1 MQGSMLERYARLPI
15 DSPRPIIV
23 VVVLLTLIACPF
35 LLKVEFATDVQA
47 FLPQS
52 EEVETYDKI
61 TDQFGRDSSVANLY
75 ITPLGGN
82 NVLTMQNLAD
92 VLVLHQESSKITG
105 VKDVLSV
112 AGFFDEALKDS
123 GTSLNEVNSERCVE
137 YEDSNGNGQYE
148 SDEDCYYSNWDR
160 VWDSIKSSNTE
171 GNYTWADVD
180 FVADVLINRDMNMN
194 NFVLP
199 ERNRTAPT
207 ANSTIIM
214 INLEPDLTTQQ
225 KKEIGQEIR
234 ILADNHNYESGTD
247 IQAEAFSV
255 HLLASD
261 VDESTRETNLL
272 MAMGMFVV
280 TVVLLWLTFRH
291 WSYVVLPMVTLVISV
306 IWTFAFG
313 VLMGITFTAIDVAV
327 VPLVVGLGI
336 DFSVHISRRYQEGIN
351 AGNSVEESLLDS
363 QTHTGRAL
371 SLAVITTIIAFLSG
385 ISGGVG
391 PVRDFS
397 LLCAAG
403 IFSSFIL
410 TILFYTSLRYVLD
423 SGSEQTASVVSG
435 SELVESTI
443 SWASELVDSHPQ
455 AIVSTVVIIT
465 LLAIGGASQID
476 TSFTLDDFLSD
487 DLEIM
492 VTADK
497 IQTEFRGASY
507 SQSQI
512 LIEGP
517 VATTTFLDG
526 LYEFKE
532 GEQGVCPS
540 NIANCGLNDD
550 RYIIQVG
557 AEARL
562 ESVHELAQK
571 AIDSEKYNVG
581 HGNNSTHEWI
591 LTNLFQVTPG
601 EEVEVSWNNQQSIV
615 SPSLEVKIIWYQ
627 GNNQVGSDRLDG
639 MSLDS
644 DMSSHSE
651 ASTEV
656 PPEADSARVK
666 FTHLQDSSSDSLV
679 YGSAVHDSE
688 KYIYV
693 QSLQYTFNLTYQ
705 SKSFSQTTDL
715 DVKNLYDYLYQRD
728 LDIADSFTG
737 ESYSDKIRHVLH
749 RDENGQYTS
758 SVIRVFIGP
767 DTVHELDNDGLEF
780 MRAELQ
786 ANVPSSMSDY
796 RISFTGGHVLTSVT
810 VNEIQST
817 QISSTLTSIVLAAII
832 MIAIYRNFG
841 MATLAI
847 LPTVL
852 ATVWIMATM
861 TVLGITLNVLTVM
874 VTALTIGLGIDYAIH
889 IVERFREEVEH
900 KSERQA
906 IQTTIERTGSA
917 LLISGLTTV
926 CGFAVLFLSPMPL
939 VRNFGIIT
947 AATIVYSV
955 IIAIFVLPSLIWTAS
970 RIKEWYSIQTLD

>member
-1 MQGSMLERYARLPI
+1 MLERCARLPI

-23 VVVLLTLIACPF
+23 IVVLLTLVASP
-35 LLKVEFATDVQA
+35 LLLEVEFATDVQA

-112 AGFFDEALKDS
+112 AGFFNEALKDS

-199 ERNRTAPT
+199 KHNKTAPT

-234 ILADNHNYESGTD
+234 ILANNHNYESGTD

-272 MAMGMFVV
+272 MAIGMFVV

-327 VPLVVGLGI
+327 IPLVVGLGI

-363 QTHTGRAL
+363 LTHTGRAL
-371 SLAVITTIIAFLSG
+371 SLAVITTVIAFLSG

-423 SGSEQTASVVSG
+423 SRSEQMTSVVSG
-435 SELVESTI
+435 SELIENTI
-443 SWASELVDSHPQ
+443 SRASELVDSHPQ

-465 LLAIGGASQID
+465 LLAIGGASQIN

-591 LTNLFQVTPG
+591 FTNFFQVTPG
-601 EEVEVSWNNQQSIV
+601 EVIEVSWNNQQSFV
-615 SPSLEVKIIWYQ
+615 SPSLEVKVIWYQ
-627 GNNQVGSDRLDG
+627 GNNQVGSKRLDS

-644 DMSSHSE
+644 DMSSSSK
-651 ASTEV
+651 ASTIV
-656 PPEADSARVK
+656 PSGADSARVK

-705 SKSFSQTTDL
+705 SKSFSQTDDS

-767 DTVHELDNDGLEF
+767 DTVHELDNNGLEF

-786 ANVPSSMSDY
+786 ADVPSSMSAY
-796 RISFTGGHVLTSVT
+796 KISFTGGHILTSVT

-841 MATLAI
+841 MATLAL

-889 IVERFREEVEH
+889 VVERFREEIEH

-906 IQTTIERTGSA
+906 IQTTIKRTGSA

-926 CGFAVLFLSPMPL
+926 CGFTVLLLSPMPL

>member
-15 DSPRPIIV
+15 DSPRPIII

-291 WSYVVLPMVTLVISV
+291 WSYVILPMVTLVISV

-313 VLMGITFTAIDVAV
+313 GLMGITFTAIDVAV

-385 ISGGVG
+385 ISGV
-391 PVRDFS
+391 S
-397 LLCAAG
+397 AL
-403 IFSSFIL
+403 
-410 TILFYTSLRYVLD
+410 YVI
-423 SGSEQTASVVSG
+423 SV
-435 SELVESTI
+435 
-443 SWASELVDSHPQ
+443 
-455 AIVSTVVIIT
+455 
-465 LLAIGGASQID
+465 
-476 TSFTLDDFLSD
+476 
-487 DLEIM
+487 
-492 VTADK
+492 
-497 IQTEFRGASY
+497 Y
-507 SQSQI
+507 
-512 LIEGP
+512 
-517 VATTTFLDG
+517 
-526 LYEFKE
+526 
-532 GEQGVCPS
+532 
-540 NIANCGLNDD
+540 
-550 RYIIQVG
+550 
-557 AEARL
+557 
-562 ESVHELAQK
+562 
-571 AIDSEKYNVG
+571 
-581 HGNNSTHEWI
+581 
-591 LTNLFQVTPG
+591 
-601 EEVEVSWNNQQSIV
+601 
-615 SPSLEVKIIWYQ
+615 
-627 GNNQVGSDRLDG
+627 
-639 MSLDS
+639 
-644 DMSSHSE
+644 
-651 ASTEV
+651 
-656 PPEADSARVK
+656 
-666 FTHLQDSSSDSLV
+666 
-679 YGSAVHDSE
+679 
-688 KYIYV
+688 YV
-693 QSLQYTFNLTYQ
+693 QQE
-705 SKSFSQTTDL
+705 SF
-715 DVKNLYDYLYQRD
+715 
-728 LDIADSFTG
+728 
-737 ESYSDKIRHVLH
+737 RH
-749 RDENGQYTS
+749 
-758 SVIRVFIGP
+758 
-767 DTVHELDNDGLEF
+767 
-780 MRAELQ
+780 
-786 ANVPSSMSDY
+786 
-796 RISFTGGHVLTSVT
+796 
-810 VNEIQST
+810 
-817 QISSTLTSIVLAAII
+817 
-832 MIAIYRNFG
+832 
-841 MATLAI
+841 
-847 LPTVL
+847 
-852 ATVWIMATM
+852 
-861 TVLGITLNVLTVM
+861 
-874 VTALTIGLGIDYAIH
+874 
-889 IVERFREEVEH
+889 
-900 KSERQA
+900 
-906 IQTTIERTGSA
+906 
-917 LLISGLTTV
+917 
-926 CGFAVLFLSPMPL
+926 LS
-939 VRNFGIIT
+939 
-947 AATIVYSV
+947 
-955 IIAIFVLPSLIWTAS
+955 
-970 RIKEWYSIQTLD
+970 

>member
-82 NVLTMQNLAD
+82 NILTMQNLAD

-234 ILADNHNYESGTD
+234 TLTDNHNYESGTD

-261 VDESTRETNLL
+261 VDASTRETNLL
-272 MAMGMFVV
+272 MAIGMFVV

-291 WSYVVLPMVTLVISV
+291 WSYVILPIITLVISV

-363 QTHTGRAL
+363 QIHTGRAL
-371 SLAVITTIIAFLSG
+371 TLAMITTIIAFLSG
-385 ISGGVG
+385 IGGGVG

-423 SGSEQTASVVSG
+423 SGSEQMTSVVPG
-435 SELVESTI
+435 SELIENTI
-443 SWASELVDSHPQ
+443 SRASELVDSYPQ

-465 LLAIGGASQID
+465 LLAMMGASQID

-562 ESVHELAQK
+562 ESVHELTQK
-571 AIDSEKYNVG
+571 AIDSEKYSVG
-581 HGNNSTHEWI
+581 YGNNSTHEWI
-591 LTNLFQVTPG
+591 LTNFFQVTPG
-601 EEVEVSWNNQQSIV
+601 EMIEVSWNNQQSIV
-615 SPSLEVKIIWYQ
+615 SSSLEVKIIWYQ
-627 GNNQVGSDRLDG
+627 GNNQVGSKKLDG
-639 MSLDS
+639 MFLDS
-644 DMSSHSE
+644 DMSSYSK
-651 ASTEV
+651 ASTVV
-656 PPEADSARVK
+656 PSGADSARVK

-705 SKSFSQTTDL
+705 SKSFSQTTDS

-749 RDENGQYTS
+749 RDENGQYIS

-767 DTVHELDNDGLEF
+767 GTVHELDNDGLEF

-841 MATLAI
+841 MAILAI
-847 LPTVL
+847 LPTIL

-861 TVLGITLNVLTVM
+861 LYFFSKSLYNMDCIINSKT
-874 VTALTIGLGIDYAIH
+874 YRQSSYHYRKH
-889 IVERFREEVEH
+889 IE
-900 KSERQA
+900 S
-906 IQTTIERTGSA
+906 
-917 LLISGLTTV
+917 
-926 CGFAVLFLSPMPL
+926 
-939 VRNFGIIT
+939 
-947 AATIVYSV
+947 YSQDRHCCHN
-955 IIAIFVLPSLIWTAS
+955 PDCCQNG
-970 RIKEWYSIQTLD
+970 R

>member
-15 DSPRPIIV
+15 DSPRPIIG
-23 VVVLLTLIACPF
+23 VVVLLTLFASP
-35 LLKVEFATDVQA
+35 LLLEVEFATDVQA

-52 EEVETYDKI
+52 KEVETYDEI

-75 ITPLGGN
+75 ITSVGG
-82 NVLTMQNLAD
+82 NVLTMQNLANI
-92 VLVLHQESSKITG
+92 LVLHQESSKITG

-112 AGFFDEALKDS
+112 AGFFDKSLRDS

-148 SDEDCYYSNWDR
+148 SNEDCYYSNWDR
-160 VWDSIKSSNTE
+160 VWDSITSSNTE

-180 FVADVLINRDMNMN
+180 FVADVLINRNMNMN

-199 ERNRTAPT
+199 EHNKTAPT

-234 ILADNHNYESGTD
+234 ILANNHNYESGTN

-261 VDESTRETNLL
+261 VDASTRETNLL
-272 MAMGMFVV
+272 MAIGMFVV

-291 WSYVVLPMVTLVISV
+291 WSYVILPIITLVISV

-371 SLAVITTIIAFLSG
+371 TLAVITTIIAFLSG
-385 ISGGVG
+385 IGGGVG

-423 SGSEQTASVVSG
+423 SGSEQMTSVVPG
-435 SELVESTI
+435 SELVENTI
-443 SWASELVDSHPQ
+443 SRVSELVDSYPQ
-455 AIVSTVVIIT
+455 AIVSTAVIIT
-465 LLAIGGASQID
+465 LLAMMGASQID

-550 RYIIQVG
+550 RYTIQVG

-562 ESVHELAQK
+562 ESVHELTQK
-571 AIDSEKYNVG
+571 AIDSEKYSVS

-591 LTNLFQVTPG
+591 LTNFFQVTPG
-601 EEVEVSWNNQQSIV
+601 EMIEVSWNNQQSIV
-615 SPSLEVKIIWYQ
+615 SSSLEVKIIWYQ
-627 GNNQVGSDRLDG
+627 GNNQVGSKRLDG
-639 MSLDS
+639 LFLDS
-644 DMSSHSE
+644 DMSSYSK
-651 ASTEV
+651 ASTMV
-656 PPEADSARVK
+656 PPGADSARVK
-666 FTHLQDSSSDSLV
+666 FTYLQDSSPDSIV

-705 SKSFSQTTDL
+705 SKSFSQTTDS

-758 SVIRVFIGP
+758 SVIRVYIGP
-767 DTVHELDNDGLEF
+767 DTIHELDNDGLEF

-786 ANVPSSMSDY
+786 ANVPSSMSAY
-796 RISFTGGHVLTSVT
+796 KISFTGGHVLTSVT

-832 MIAIYRNFG
+832 LIAIYRNFG
-841 MATLAI
+841 MAILAI
-847 LPTVL
+847 LPTIL

-861 TVLGITLNVLTVM
+861 TALGITLNVLTVM

-889 IVERFREEVEH
+889 IVERFREEIEH

-906 IQTTIERTGSA
+906 IQTTIKRTGSA

-947 AATIVYSV
+947 AATIVYSI

>member
-1 MQGSMLERYARLPI
+1 MLERYARLPI
-15 DSPRPIIV
+15 DSPRPIIW
-23 VVVLLTLIACPF
+23 VVVLLTLVASP
-35 LLKVEFATDVQA
+35 LLLEVEFATDVQA

-92 VLVLHQESSKITG
+92 ILVLHQESSKITG

-180 FVADVLINRDMNMN
+180 FVADVLINRDMDMN
-194 NFVLP
+194 NFVFP

-234 ILADNHNYESGTD
+234 ILADSHNYESGTD

-272 MAMGMFVV
+272 MGIGMFVV

-291 WSYVVLPMVTLVISV
+291 WSYVILPIVTLVISV

-363 QTHTGRAL
+363 QIHTGRAL
-371 SLAVITTIIAFLSG
+371 TLAVITTIIAFLSG
-385 ISGGVG
+385 IGGGVG

-403 IFSSFIL
+403 VFSSFIL

-423 SGSEQTASVVSG
+423 SGSEQITSVVPG
-435 SELVESTI
+435 SELVENTI
-443 SWASELVDSHPQ
+443 SRASELVDSYPQ

-465 LLAIGGASQID
+465 LLAMMGASKID

-492 VTADK
+492 VTADR

-540 NIANCGLNDD
+540 NVANCGLNDD

-562 ESVHELAQK
+562 DSVHELVQK
-571 AIDSEKYNVG
+571 AIDSEQYNVG

-591 LTNLFQVTPG
+591 FTNFFQVTPG
-601 EEVEVSWNNQQSIV
+601 EGIEVSWNNQQSIV
-615 SPSLEVKIIWYQ
+615 SPSLEVKISWYQ
-627 GNNQVGSDRLDG
+627 GNNQVGYERLDS

-644 DMSSHSE
+644 DMSYHSK
-651 ASTEV
+651 ASTIV
-656 PPEADSARVK
+656 PSGADSARVK
-666 FTHLQDSSSDSLV
+666 FTHLQDSSPDSLI
-679 YGSAVHDSE
+679 YGSAVHNSE

-705 SKSFSQTTDL
+705 SKSFSQTTDS
-715 DVKNLYDYLYQRD
+715 DVENLYDYLYQRD

-737 ESYSDKIRHVLH
+737 ESYSDKIRHVLY

-780 MRAELQ
+780 MRTELQ
-786 ANVPSSMSDY
+786 ANIPSSMSDY

-832 MIAIYRNFG
+832 LIAIYRNLG

-847 LPTVL
+847 LPTIL

-889 IVERFREEVEH
+889 IVERFREEIGH
-900 KSERQA
+900 KSVRQA
-906 IQTTIERTGSA
+906 LQTTIKRTGSA

-955 IIAIFVLPSLIWTAS
+955 IIAIFILPSLIWTAS

>member
-1 MQGSMLERYARLPI
+1 MLERYARLPI

-23 VVVLLTLIACPF
+23 VVVLLTLIAC
-35 LLKVEFATDVQA
+35 LLEVEFATDVQA

-82 NVLTMQNLAD
+82 NILTMQNLAD
-92 VLVLHQESSKITG
+92 VLVLHQESSKISG

-225 KKEIGQEIR
+225 KKELGQEIR
-234 ILADNHNYESGTD
+234 ILANNHNYESGTD

-255 HLLASD
+255 YLLASD
-261 VDESTRETNLL
+261 VDASTRETNLL
-272 MAMGMFVV
+272 MAIGMFVV

-291 WSYVVLPMVTLVISV
+291 WSYVILPIITLVISV

-363 QTHTGRAL
+363 QIHTGRAL
-371 SLAVITTIIAFLSG
+371 TLAAITTIIAFLSG
-385 ISGGVG
+385 IGGGVG

-423 SGSEQTASVVSG
+423 SGSEQMTSVVPG
-435 SELVESTI
+435 SELIENTI
-443 SWASELVDSHPQ
+443 SRASELVDSYPQ

-465 LLAIGGASQID
+465 LLAMMGASQID

-562 ESVHELAQK
+562 ESVHELTQK
-571 AIDSEKYNVG
+571 AIDSEKYSVG
-581 HGNNSTHEWI
+581 YGNNSTHEWI
-591 LTNLFQVTPG
+591 LTNFFQVTPG
-601 EEVEVSWNNQQSIV
+601 EMIEVSWNNQQSIV
-615 SPSLEVKIIWYQ
+615 SSSLEVKIIWYQ
-627 GNNQVGSDRLDG
+627 GNNQVGSKKLDG
-639 MSLDS
+639 MFLDS
-644 DMSSHSE
+644 DMSSYSK
-651 ASTEV
+651 ASTVV
-656 PPEADSARVK
+656 PSGADSARVK

-705 SKSFSQTTDL
+705 SKSFSQTTDS

-841 MATLAI
+841 MAILAI
-847 LPTVL
+847 LPTIL

-889 IVERFREEVEH
+889 IVERFREEIEH

>member
-1 MQGSMLERYARLPI
+1 MLERYARLPI

-82 NVLTMQNLAD
+82 NILTMQNLAD

-423 SGSEQTASVVSG
+423 SGSEQMASVVSG

-532 GEQGVCPS
+532 GEQVVCPS

-591 LTNLFQVTPG
+591 LTNFFQVTPG
-601 EEVEVSWNNQQSIV
+601 EMIEVSWNNQQSIV
-615 SPSLEVKIIWYQ
+615 SSSLEVKIIWYQ
-627 GNNQVGSDRLDG
+627 GNNQVGSKKLDG
-639 MSLDS
+639 MFLDS
-644 DMSSHSE
+644 DMSSYSK
-651 ASTEV
+651 ASTVV
-656 PPEADSARVK
+656 PSGADSARVK

-705 SKSFSQTTDL
+705 SKSFSQTTDS

-889 IVERFREEVEH
+889 IVERFREEIEH

>member
-15 DSPRPIIV
+15 DSPRPIIG
-23 VVVLLTLIACPF
+23 VVVLLTLFASP
-35 LLKVEFATDVQA
+35 LLLEVEFATDVEA

-75 ITPLGGN
+75 ITSVGG
-82 NVLTMQNLAD
+82 NVLTMQNLANI
-92 VLVLHQESSKITG
+92 LVLHQESSKITG

-112 AGFFDEALKDS
+112 AGFFDKSLRDS

-148 SDEDCYYSNWDR
+148 SNEDCYYSNWDR
-160 VWDSIKSSNTE
+160 VWDSITSSNTE

-180 FVADVLINRDMNMN
+180 FVADVLINRNMNMN

-199 ERNRTAPT
+199 EHNKTAPT

-234 ILADNHNYESGTD
+234 ILANNHNYESGTN

-261 VDESTRETNLL
+261 VDASTRETNLL
-272 MAMGMFVV
+272 MAIGMFVV

-291 WSYVVLPMVTLVISV
+291 WSYVILPIITLVISV

-336 DFSVHISRRYQEGIN
+336 DFSVHNSRRYQEGIN

-371 SLAVITTIIAFLSG
+371 TLAVITTIIAFLSG
-385 ISGGVG
+385 IGGGVG

-423 SGSEQTASVVSG
+423 SGSEQMTSVVPG
-435 SELVESTI
+435 SELVENTI
-443 SWASELVDSHPQ
+443 SRVSELVDSYPQ
-455 AIVSTVVIIT
+455 AIVSTAVIIT
-465 LLAIGGASQID
+465 LLAMMGASQID

-550 RYIIQVG
+550 RYTIQVG

-562 ESVHELAQK
+562 ESVHELTQK
-571 AIDSEKYNVG
+571 AIDSEKYSVS

-591 LTNLFQVTPG
+591 LTNFFQVTPG
-601 EEVEVSWNNQQSIV
+601 EMIEVSWNNQQSIV
-615 SPSLEVKIIWYQ
+615 SSSLEVKIIWYQ
-627 GNNQVGSDRLDG
+627 GNNQVGSKRLDG
-639 MSLDS
+639 LFLDS
-644 DMSSHSE
+644 DMSSYSK
-651 ASTEV
+651 ASTMV
-656 PPEADSARVK
+656 PPGADSARVK
-666 FTHLQDSSSDSLV
+666 FTYLQDSSPDSIV

-705 SKSFSQTTDL
+705 SKSFSQTTDS

-758 SVIRVFIGP
+758 SVIRVYIGP
-767 DTVHELDNDGLEF
+767 DTIHELDNDGLEF

-786 ANVPSSMSDY
+786 ANVPSSMSAY
-796 RISFTGGHVLTSVT
+796 KISFTGGHVLTSVT

-817 QISSTLTSIVLAAII
+817 QISSTLTSPVLAAII
-832 MIAIYRNFG
+832 LIAIYRNFG
-841 MATLAI
+841 MAILAI
-847 LPTVL
+847 LPTIL

-861 TVLGITLNVLTVM
+861 TALGITLNVLTVM

-889 IVERFREEVEH
+889 IVERFREEIEH

-906 IQTTIERTGSA
+906 IQTTIKRTGSA

-955 IIAIFVLPSLIWTAS
+955 IIAIFILPSLIWTAS
-970 RIKEWYSIQTLD
+970 RIKAWYSIQTLD

>member
-82 NVLTMQNLAD
+82 NILTMQNLAD

-261 VDESTRETNLL
+261 VDASTRETNLL
-272 MAMGMFVV
+272 MAIGMFVV

-291 WSYVVLPMVTLVISV
+291 WSYVILPIITLVISV

-363 QTHTGRAL
+363 QIHTGRAL

-410 TILFYTSLRYVLD
+410 TIFFYTSLRYVLD
-423 SGSEQTASVVSG
+423 SGSEQMASVVSG
-435 SELVESTI
+435 SELIESTI

-562 ESVHELAQK
+562 ESVHELTQK
-571 AIDSEKYNVG
+571 AIDSEKYSVG

-591 LTNLFQVTPG
+591 LTNFFQVIPG
-601 EEVEVSWNNQQSIV
+601 EMIEVSWNNQQSIV
-615 SPSLEVKIIWYQ
+615 SSSLEVKIIWYQ
-627 GNNQVGSDRLDG
+627 GNNQVGSKKLDG
-639 MSLDS
+639 MFLDS
-644 DMSSHSE
+644 DRSSYSK
-651 ASTEV
+651 ASTVV
-656 PPEADSARVK
+656 PSGADSARVK

-705 SKSFSQTTDL
+705 SKSFSQTTDS

-749 RDENGQYTS
+749 RDENGQYIS

-767 DTVHELDNDGLEF
+767 GTVHELDNDGLEF

-889 IVERFREEVEH
+889 IVERFREEIEH

>member
-1 MQGSMLERYARLPI
+1 
-15 DSPRPIIV
+15 
-23 VVVLLTLIACPF
+23 
-35 LLKVEFATDVQA
+35 
-47 FLPQS
+47 
-52 EEVETYDKI
+52 
-61 TDQFGRDSSVANLY
+61 
-75 ITPLGGN
+75 
-82 NVLTMQNLAD
+82 
-92 VLVLHQESSKITG
+92 
-105 VKDVLSV
+105 
-112 AGFFDEALKDS
+112 
-123 GTSLNEVNSERCVE
+123 
-137 YEDSNGNGQYE
+137 
-148 SDEDCYYSNWDR
+148 
-160 VWDSIKSSNTE
+160 
-171 GNYTWADVD
+171 
-180 FVADVLINRDMNMN
+180 
-194 NFVLP
+194 
-199 ERNRTAPT
+199 
-207 ANSTIIM
+207 M
-214 INLEPDLTTQQ
+214 IYLEPDLTTQQ
-225 KKEIGQEIR
+225 KKNVGKELR
-234 ILADNHNYESGTD
+234 ILTETHNYKSGSG

-272 MAMGMFVV
+272 MAIGMFVV

-291 WSYVVLPMVTLVISV
+291 WSYVILPMVTLIISV

-327 VPLVVGLGI
+327 VPLVVGIGI

-351 AGNSVEESLLDS
+351 AGNSVEDSLLDS
-363 QTHTGRAL
+363 QIHTGRAL
-371 SLAVITTIIAFLSG
+371 TLAAITTIIAFLSG
-385 ISGGVG
+385 MGGGVG

-397 LLCAAG
+397 LLCSAG

-410 TILFYTSLRYVLD
+410 TIFFYTSLRYVLD
-423 SGSEQTASVVSG
+423 SGSEQMTSVVSG
-435 SELVESTI
+435 SELVENTI
-443 SWASELVDSHPQ
+443 SRASELVDSHPQ

-492 VTADK
+492 VTGENIRND
-497 IQTEFRGASY
+497 FRGASY

-517 VATTTFLDG
+517 VATTTFLEG

-532 GEQGVCPS
+532 GDQRVCGS
-540 NIANCGLNDD
+540 GSSAISNCGLDDD
-550 RYIIQVG
+550 RYIIKIGVD
-557 AEARL
+557 ARL
-562 ESVHELAQK
+562 ESVPEIVQK

-591 LTNLFQVTPG
+591 LTNYFRVNSENVLEISWDTPTYLA
-601 EEVEVSWNNQQSIV
+601 
-615 SPSLEVKIIWYQ
+615 PTLEVKVFWYDKNDEYIRDESV
-627 GNNQVGSDRLDG
+627 GNIPLDAV
-639 MSLDS
+639 
-644 DMSSHSE
+644 HSE
-651 ASTEV
+651 MGEDILNYHSSVSVTV
-656 PPEADSARVK
+656 PSDSHGARVK
-666 FTHLQDSSSDSLV
+666 IYHTQNTSSNFAYNV
-679 YGSAVHDSE
+679 AVHNSE
-688 KYIYV
+688 EYIYV
-693 QSLQYTFNLTYQ
+693 QSLTHTFNLTNDARPFGGRAID
-705 SKSFSQTTDL
+705 S

-728 LDIADSFTG
+728 LDIADSFTDD
-737 ESYSDKIRHVLH
+737 SYSDKIRHVLY
-749 RDENGQYTS
+749 RDENGEYTS

-767 DTVHELDNDGLEF
+767 SYNHELDNDGLEF

-817 QISSTLTSIVLAAII
+817 QISSTLISIVLAVII

-889 IVERFREEVEH
+889 IVERFREEIEH

-926 CGFAVLFLSPMPL
+926 CGFTVLFLSPMPL

-955 IIAIFVLPSLIWTAS
+955 IIAIFVLPSLIWTAN
-970 RIKEWYSIQTLD
+970 RIKEWYSIQTSD